1 MQYRVYDSLVSTLVC
16 TDYHVL
22 SRSLTLCTEMC
33 VQMYEARARAHITH
47 DS

>member
-22 SRSLTLCTEMC
+22 SLCTEMC